1 MFSIRTYNDTMCEL
15 KMAKRRLKLLQ
26 ARRNDL
32 WFKYFPVTTK
42 PKEIMVDG
50 GKRDNDKMADYL
62 YELHE
67 IDIGIGMSLAD
78 EIKRLESNIKK
89 LKECLNYMTKTLS
102 SMQGIEYQLYYE
114 IVYNNRPISKA
125 VDIVASK
132 NNKDTQTIWKNYYRK
147 IKKYVKNTVK
157 IQ

>member
-26 ARRNDL
+26 ARRNEL
-32 WFKYFPVTTK
+32 WFKYFPITTK

-50 GKRDNDKMADYL
+50 GKRDNDKTADYL

-89 LKECLNYMTKTLS
+89 LKECLTYMTKTLS

-114 IVYNNRPISKA
+114 IVYNNRSISKA
-125 VDIVASK
+125 VDIVARK

>member
-26 ARRNDL
+26 ARRNEL
-32 WFKYFPVTTK
+32 WFKYFPITTK

-50 GKRDNDKMADYL
+50 GKHDNDKMADYL

-114 IVYNNRPISKA
+114 IVYNNRSISKA
-125 VDIVASK
+125 VDIVARK

>member
-114 IVYNNRPISKA
+114 IVYNNRSISKA

>member
-26 ARRNDL
+26 ARRNEL
-32 WFKYFPVTTK
+32 WFKYFPMTSR

-50 GKRDNDKMADYL
+50 GKHDNDKMADYL

-89 LKECLNYMTKTLS
+89 LKQCLNYMTKTLS

>member
-26 ARRNDL
+26 ARRNEL
-32 WFKYFPVTTK
+32 WFKYFPITTK
-42 PKEIMVDG
+42 TKEIMVDG

-114 IVYNNRPISKA
+114 IVYNNRSISKA
-125 VDIVASK
+125 VDIVARK

>member
-1 MFSIRTYNDTMCEL
+1 MCEL

-114 IVYNNRPISKA
+114 IVYNNRSISKA

>member
-26 ARRNDL
+26 ARRNEL
-32 WFKYFPVTTK
+32 WFKYFPITTN

-114 IVYNNRPISKA
+114 IVYNNRSISKA
-125 VDIVASK
+125 VDIVARK

>member
-26 ARRNDL
+26 ARRNEL
-32 WFKYFPVTTK
+32 WFKYFPITTK

-114 IVYNNRPISKA
+114 IVYNNRSISKA
-125 VDIVASK
+125 VDIVARK

>member
-26 ARRNDL
+26 ARRNEL
-32 WFKYFPVTTK
+32 WFKYFPITSK

-50 GKRDNDKMADYL
+50 GKHDNDKMADYL

-114 IVYNNRPISKA
+114 IVYNNRSISKA
-125 VDIVASK
+125 VDIVARK

>member
-26 ARRNDL
+26 ARRNEL
-32 WFKYFPVTTK
+32 WFKYFPITSK
-42 PKEIMVDG
+42 PKEIMVDS
-50 GKRDNDKMADYL
+50 GKHDNDKMADYL

-114 IVYNNRPISKA
+114 IVYNNRSISKA
-125 VDIVASK
+125 VDIVARK

>member
-15 KMAKRRLKLLQ
+15 KMAKKRLRLLQ
-26 ARRNDL
+26 ARRNEL
-32 WFKYFPVTTK
+32 WFKYFPITTK

-78 EIKRLESNIKK
+78 EIKRLDSNIKK

-114 IVYNNRPISKA
+114 IVYNNVPISKA
-125 VDIVASK
+125 VEIVANR
-132 NNKDTQTIWKNYYRK
+132 NNKDMQTIWKNYYRK

>member
-26 ARRNDL
+26 ARRNEL
-32 WFKYFPVTTK
+32 WFKYFPITTK

>member
-26 ARRNDL
+26 ARSNEL
-32 WFKYFPVTTK
+32 WFKYFPITTK

-50 GKRDNDKMADYL
+50 GKHDNDKMADYL

-114 IVYNNRPISKA
+114 IVYNNRSISKA
-125 VDIVASK
+125 VDIVARK

>member
-26 ARRNDL
+26 ARRNEL
-32 WFKYFPVTTK
+32 WFKYFPTTAR

-50 GKRDNDKMADYL
+50 GKHDNDKMSSYL
-62 YELHE
+62 YELYE
-67 IDIGIGMSLAD
+67 IDLGIGMSLAD
-78 EIKRLESNIKK
+78 EIKHLESNIKE
-89 LKECLNYMTKTLS
+89 LKSCLNDMTKTLS
-102 SMQGIEYQLYYE
+102 KMHGIEYQLYYE
-114 IVYNNRPISKA
+114 IVYRGIPITKA
-125 VDIVASK
+125 VEIVAET
-132 NNKDTQTIWKNYYRK
+132 NNKDIQTVWKNYYKK